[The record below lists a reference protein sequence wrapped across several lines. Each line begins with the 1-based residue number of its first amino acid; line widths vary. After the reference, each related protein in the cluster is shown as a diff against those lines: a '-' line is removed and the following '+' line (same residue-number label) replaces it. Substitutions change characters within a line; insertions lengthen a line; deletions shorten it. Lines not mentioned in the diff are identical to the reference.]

1 MNAAEL
7 MARCLENEGV
17 RHVFGVPGEEN
28 LDLLEALH
36 ASSIPFITTRHEQG
50 AAFMANVWGRLTG
63 EAGVCLSTLG
73 PGATNLI
80 TGVADAQVDRAPLV
94 AITGQ
99 VGLER
104 MHKESHQ
111 YLDLVQIFAPVT
123 KWNTQIKRASTVPE
137 AVRKAFKVAQMEK
150 PGATH
155 LDFPEDVAQ
164 EQAQGAP
171 LRRQQ
176 PYPPEAT
183 EAQIQRAVRI
193 LSEAK
198 APIVLA
204 GNGVTRG
211 RASEALRRFARKLN
225 IPVAQTF
232 MGKGVISSSDPR
244 SLLTVGL
251 QARDYISCGFERA
264 DVVVAVGYDLVE
276 YAPASWNPDRDKV
289 IIHIDRSPAEV
300 DASYIVAVGVVGDL
314 VLALDALADRVPPR
328 EDHPILALHETLIEE
343 LQDLKDDPSFPL
355 KPQRIVHT
363 LRDVLDSEDLVISD
377 VGAHKI
383 WLARMYPCE
392 APNTCLI
399 SNGFAAMGIGLPGA
413 IAAKLCHPERRVV
426 AAVGDGGFLMAVQE
440 LETAVR
446 LQTPLVVLIF
456 NDGGYGLIG
465 WKQQTAYG
473 REHDVAFGNP
483 DFAALARAFG
493 CEGFRIQA
501 AGELHPAL
509 KEALTRPRPVVID
522 CPVDYSENLKLT
534 EKLGRLVCPI

>member
-1 MNAAEL
+1 MKAAEL
-7 MARCLENEGV
+7 MARCLENEGT
-17 RHVFGVPGEEN
+17 RYIFGVPGEEN
-28 LDLLEALH
+28 LELLEALH
-36 ASSIPFITTRHEQG
+36 ESRIRFITTRHEQG
-50 AAFMANVWGRLTG
+50 AAFMANVWGRLSG

-111 YLDLVQIFAPVT
+111 YLDLVQLFAPVT
-123 KWNTQIKRASTVPE
+123 KWNAQIKRASTIPE
-137 AVRKAFKVAQMEK
+137 AVRKAFKVAQTEK

-155 LDFPEDVAQ
+155 LDLPEDVAQ
-164 EQAQGAP
+164 EKTDGTP

-183 EAQIQRAVRI
+183 EAQILRAARI

-204 GNGVTRG
+204 GNGVIRG

-225 IPVAQTF
+225 LPVAQTF
-232 MGKGVISSSDPR
+232 MGKGVIPSSDPR
-244 SLLTVGL
+244 SLFTVGL
-251 QARDYISCGFERA
+251 QARDYVSCGFERA

-276 YAPASWNPDRDKV
+276 YAPAHWNPERDKA
-289 IIHIDRSPAEV
+289 IIHVDRSPAEV
-300 DASYIVAVGVVGDL
+300 DASYIVAVGVVGDIA
-314 VLALDALADRVPPR
+314 LALDALADRVPPR
-328 EDHPILALHETLIEE
+328 DDHPILALHDTLREE
-343 LQDLKDDPSFPL
+343 LDALRDDPGFPL
-355 KPQRIVHT
+355 KPQRIVRA
-363 LRDVLDSEDLVISD
+363 LRDVLGPEDLVISD
-377 VGAHKI
+377 VGAHKV
-383 WLARMYPCE
+383 WLARIYPCE

-399 SNGFAAMGIGLPGA
+399 SNGFSAMGIGLPGA
-413 IAAKLCHPERRVV
+413 IAAKLRDPERRVV
-426 AAVGDGGFLMAVQE
+426 AAVGDGGFLMSVQE
-440 LETAVR
+440 LETAAR
-446 LQTPLVVLIF
+446 IQTPVVVLIF

-465 WKQQTAYG
+465 WKQRMTYG

-501 AGELHPAL
+501 ADELLPAL
-509 KEALTRPRPVVID
+509 REAVTRPRPVVID
-522 CPVDYSENLKLT
+522 CPVDYKENLRLT
-534 EKLGRLVCPI
+534 ERLGRLVCPI